1 MSAETG
7 ESPLADQD
15 QPNHASGSDASGQ
28 TAETAQE
35 QGFNATAGEQKLA
48 ELEAAEARA
57 EEHFQA
63 LLRARAELE
72 NLQRRHQK
80 ELENAHKYA
89 NERLVLDLLPVLD
102 SMENA
107 LQVQVGE
114 NSAQVASLLEG
125 SRLTLAMLMRVL
137 LGAGV
142 EVVDPVGGAF
152 NPELHQAM
160 SLLESADLAPGSVAQ
175 VVQKGYRLNGRLIR
189 PAMVMVAKAPEISS
203 G

>member
-1 MSAETG
+1 M
-7 ESPLADQD
+7 ADQN
-15 QPNHASGSDASGQ
+15 QPNHASGSDALGQ
-28 TAETAQE
+28 TGETGQE
-35 QGFNATAGEQKLA
+35 SGFNATAGEQKPA
-48 ELEAAEARA
+48 ALEAAEARA

-80 ELENAHKYA
+80 ELGNAHKYA

-102 SMENA
+102 GMENA

-114 NSAQVASLLEG
+114 NSAQVTSLLEG
-125 SRLTLAMLMRVL
+125 FRLTLAMLMRVL

-142 EVVDPVGGAF
+142 EVVDPVVGGAF

-175 VVQKGYRLNGRLIR
+175 VGQKGYRLNGRLIR
-189 PAMVMVAKAPEISS
+189 PAMVMVAKAPEISAS
-203 G
+203 